1 MSIND
6 DFPRLEVTQPP
17 APRPPE
23 SAAAMASAT
32 PNPFAWL
39 RGHLGLDAGART
51 SRAPRDAGGRPRRRA
66 FASLSVAGAAVAGDA
81 TLVAETPTWGE
92 ENRVTREE
100 LGRATWLF
108 LHTLAAQYPEDPT
121 RQQARDARD
130 LVSIMT
136 RAYPCAECARHFEE
150 VVRRV
155 PPDVSSG
162 AAFRRWTCE
171 VHNEVN
177 VRLGKPEFDCSRV
190 DERWAGLACDGDD
203 DEETGCAVRGRGP
216 GKGGARGVGGG
227 GGGEGRRRLG
237 MDAP

>member
-1 MSIND
+1 
-6 DFPRLEVTQPP
+6 
-17 APRPPE
+17 
-23 SAAAMASAT
+23 MASAT

-39 RGHLGLDAGART
+39 RGRLGFDAAART
-51 SRAPRDAGGRPRRRA
+51 SRAPRDAGNRSRRRE
-66 FASLSVAGAAVAGDA
+66 FASLSIAGAAVAGDA

-92 ENRVTREE
+92 GKPVTREE

-162 AAFRRWTCE
+162 AAFRQWTCE

-190 DERWAGLACDGDD
+190 DERWQGLACDGDD
-203 DEETGCAVRGRGP
+203 DEETATGCAVRGREPGI
-216 GKGGARGVGGG
+216 GKGGVGGRG
-227 GGGEGRRRLG
+227 GGKGRRRLG

>member
-1 MSIND
+1 MHP
-6 DFPRLEVTQPP
+6 PR
-17 APRPPE
+17 AS
-23 SAAAMASAT
+23 SAGAMASAT

-39 RGHLGLDAGART
+39 RGHLGFDAAART
-51 SRAPRDAGGRPRRRA
+51 SRAPRDAGSRSRRRA
-66 FASLSVAGAAVAGDA
+66 FASLSFAGAAVAGDA

-92 ENRVTREE
+92 GKPVTREE

-136 RAYPCAECARHFEE
+136 RAYPCAECAAHFEE

-177 VRLGKPEFDCSRV
+177 LRLGKPEFDCSRV
-190 DERWAGLACDGDD
+190 EERWQGLACGGDD
-203 DEETGCAVRGRGP
+203 DEETGCARKPGRGP
-216 GKGGARGVGGG
+216 GIRQGGVGGR